1 MKKTNDPWAAYRD
14 RRGNVDFD
22 AMPEEVKLA
31 FIRESE
37 NAPAEELSRAER
49 RRFEKWRKRAVGRP
63 RVGQGFQ
70 RWNVSL
76 EKGFARQVA
85 HYAKTHGI
93 SRSRVLAEGAKM
105 LLESAA

>member
-1 MKKTNDPWAAYRD
+1 MKRSDPFVAYRD
-14 RRGNVDFD
+14 AKGHVDFD
-22 AMPEEVKLA
+22 ALPEKLKLA
-31 FIRESE
+31 FIEEGERTPGRPLSAAQRRE
-37 NAPAEELSRAER
+37 
-49 RRFEKWRKRAVGRP
+49 FEAWRKRAVGRP

-76 EKGFARQVA
+76 EQGLARQVA

>member
-1 MKKTNDPWAAYRD
+1 MKKKDPFAAYRD
-14 RRGNVDFD
+14 AKEHVDFD
-22 AMPEEVKLA
+22 ALPEKLKLA
-31 FIRESE
+31 FIEEGERTPGRPLSPAMRRE
-37 NAPAEELSRAER
+37 
-49 RRFEKWRKRAVGRP
+49 FEAWRKRAVGRP

-70 RWNVSL
+70 RWNISL

-85 HYAKTHGI
+85 KYAKVHGM